1 MSINRIDKSF
11 QEKREALEDICVQ
24 TDELGQFMEDS
35 QGQVTARK
43 PSVEDMRSM
52 VGRVAE
58 GKAEAAEREAERAKV
73 AKLKTKAEDGKCT
86 AEATWR
92 EFEVEEVRLIRAAW
106 AEARAKKVEAGSS
119 KPSKPEHETEAEA
132 GTDGKT
138 KDAEIADAETKRK
151 TEEEAEARAKA
162 DAKAKDSTKAAE
174 AIADAEAK
182 RKAKQDV
189 VIQAAFAFAREKER
203 RRENERLA
211 KLREEEAQKWARQRA
226 ADRTAR
232 MAHTPSINSARTSG
246 GNWFSKLSEVAEAVA
261 SAIVPPSPGDEPK
274 SPSKPTGTGNSDL
287 WTRRSGRGSTSSP
300 GASPVLRPST
310 AIPSHGPAFSTP
322 STTIRSSSVE
332 SSTPTLVSQ
341 EASKFKEKQ
350 KGS

>member
-58 GKAEAAEREAERAKV
+58 CKAEAAEREAEREKV
-73 AKLKTKAEDGKCT
+73 AKLKTKAEEAKCT

-92 EFEVEEVRLIRAAW
+92 EFEVEKVRLIRAAW
-106 AEARAKKVEAGSS
+106 AEARAKKIEAAS
-119 KPSKPEHETEAEA
+119 SKPEHETEAEA

-138 KDAEIADAETKRK
+138 KDTEIVKAETKRK
-151 TEEEAEARAKA
+151 AEEEAEARAKA

-174 AIADAEAK
+174 AIVDAEAK
-182 RKAKQDV
+182 REAKQDV

-261 SAIVPPSPGDEPK
+261 SAIAPPSPGDEPK